1 LKTLLAKLTSGRGG
15 ATRVNIQIKPG
26 DTSICMHD
34 TLPDSDAVLAQFN
47 RLIQELLRGNMHRN
61 TFRPWEVELLLDI
74 ESCNL
79 RESSKRETLRRY
91 QKAVQRHMEKGA
103 RLPLKLSE
111 YIEAVKAK
119 RAAQAPASE
128 TPQLLS

>member
-1 LKTLLAKLTSGRGG
+1 M
-15 ATRVNIQIKPG
+15 I
-26 DTSICMHD
+26 HD
-34 TLPDSDAVLAQFN
+34 SLPDSDAVLAQFN

-61 TFRPWEVELLLDI
+61 TFRPWEIELLLDI

-79 RESSKRETLRRY
+79 REASKRETLRRY

-111 YIEAVKAK
+111 YLEAVKTR
-119 RAAQAPASE
+119 RAAQAAPIVTDSPVAN
-128 TPQLLS
+128 